1 MNVVILV
8 LLCFLSEPEEFNF
21 NSFDDLFKNDQIE
34 THIYDSRTDDDVGS
48 QDEKSPNFDIED
60 LPLPY
65 YGTYHTDDSSIISE
79 KEDAEN
85 DPLQSLFPYYNNTS
99 PVQSEFELN
108 NADVGSALNTENILQ
123 GSFVFPVTEVKA
135 LFDVPEIKEAI
146 EPNAKISDDKLEELF
161 SIPEVPSITQSFEPP
176 KLLALTESLVNVP
189 DIKEAVKL
197 KTKISEDE
205 IVEFNLIPEVEV
217 ETIVMDPEELIEV
230 IGKDKN
236 QQILQMIMN
245 DGIEIIEIE
254 PEPMDQSLFKM
265 DKDEEFLNESS
276 SRGDRD
282 LSEEMIRIED
292 HILLPFF
299 EF

>member
-1 MNVVILV
+1 MKFVILI
-8 LLCFLSEPEEFNF
+8 LLHFLSEPEEFNF
-21 NSFDDLFKNDQIE
+21 NSFDDLFNNYPIE
-34 THIYDSRTDDDVGS
+34 THIYDSRTDDVGS

-65 YGTYHTDDSSIISE
+65 YGTFHSTDDSSKISE
-79 KEDAEN
+79 KEEAES

-99 PVQSEFELN
+99 PVQSQLELDN
-108 NADVGSALNTENILQ
+108 VDVDFTLKSVNSKT
-123 GSFVFPVTEVKA
+123 
-135 LFDVPEIKEAI
+135 
-146 EPNAKISDDKLEELF
+146 KISNDEFKEFL
-161 SIPEVPSITQSFEPP
+161 SIPEVPPITQSFEPP
-176 KLLALTESLVNVP
+176 KLQALTESLVNAHE
-189 DIKEAVKL
+189 IKEAFEP
-197 KTKISEDE
+197 KTAKISKDKFQ
-205 IVEFNLIPEVEV
+205 EFISIPDVEV

-230 IGKDKN
+230 IGKDEN

-254 PEPMDQSLFKM
+254 PEPMDQPLFKM

-292 HILLPFF
+292 HILLPFY